1 MSQKAETQTEPS
13 SKKKK
18 IVLIDESMVNS
29 FSEKGLSF
37 NHKVKLVSFPGG
49 PSENILK
56 KLDEIIKEQSDDLI
70 VHD

>member
-1 MSQKAETQTEPS
+1 
-13 SKKKK
+13 
-18 IVLIDESMVNS
+18 MVNS